1 MYNKYGDSMNVNL
14 LKNEENMSMY
24 ATKSSDGVRLK
35 EFREDIRPNY
45 FRDIDKIIYS
55 HCYSRYID
63 KTQVFSFKNNDHI
76 TKRIIHVQLVS
87 KIARTI
93 GRALNLNEDLIEA
106 ISLGHDVGHVPF
118 GHVGESI
125 LNEISLKYLD
135 EPFKHNVQSV
145 RNLMV
150 LENNGKGI
158 NLCVQVLDGILC
170 HNGEKLQKIYN
181 YKHKTTEEFIK
192 EYNKCYKKE
201 KFDLVPMTLEGC
213 VVRLSDVIGY
223 LGRDIEDA
231 ITLGIIDKEDIPIN
245 IRKKLGEN
253 NSSIISLII
262 NDVIINSINKPY
274 IKLSDEYYN
283 LMNELLD
290 FNYKNIYAKAYT
302 NDEKNKIKEM
312 FNDIYK
318 SYLTDLETNNINS
331 SICKVFLN
339 EMNEEYKNNT
349 SNERIV
355 IDYISGMTDQYAI
368 DKFHEYFVPVA
379 WQVDGY

>member
-14 LKNEENMSMY
+14 LKNEKNMSMY

-35 EFREDIRPNY
+35 EFKEDIRPNY

-192 EYNKCYKKE
+192 EYNKCYTKE

-262 NDVIINSINKPY
+262 NDIIINSINKPY

-318 SYLTDLETNNINS
+318 SYFTDLETNNINS

-355 IDYISGMTDQYAI
+355 IDYISGMTD
-368 DKFHEYFVPVA
+368 DFFVNEYNKLSS
-379 WQVDGY
+379 

>member
-14 LKNEENMSMY
+14 LKNEKNMSMY

-35 EFREDIRPNY
+35 EFKEDIRPNY

-150 LENNGKGI
+150 LENNGRGI

-192 EYNKCYKKE
+192 EYNKCYTKE

-312 FNDIYK
+312 FNDIYI
-318 SYLTDLETNNINS
+318 SYLIDLETNNINS

-355 IDYISGMTDQYAI
+355 IDYISGMTD
-368 DKFHEYFVPVA
+368 DFFVNEYNKLSS
-379 WQVDGY
+379 

>member
-312 FNDIYK
+312 FNDIYI

-355 IDYISGMTDQYAI
+355 IDYISGMTD
-368 DKFHEYFVPVA
+368 DFFVNECKIENKK
-379 WQVDGY
+379 

>member
-14 LKNEENMSMY
+14 LKNEKNMSMY

-35 EFREDIRPNY
+35 EFKEDIRPNY

-135 EPFKHNVQSV
+135 ESFKHNVQSV

-192 EYNKCYKKE
+192 EYNKCYTKE

-355 IDYISGMTDQYAI
+355 IDYISGMTD
-368 DKFHEYFVPVA
+368 DFFVNEYNKLSS
-379 WQVDGY
+379 

>member
-35 EFREDIRPNY
+35 EFKEDIRPNY

-192 EYNKCYKKE
+192 EYNKCYTKE

-318 SYLTDLETNNINS
+318 SYLIDLETNNINS

-355 IDYISGMTDQYAI
+355 IDYISGMTD
-368 DKFHEYFVPVA
+368 DFFVNEYNKLSS
-379 WQVDGY
+379 

>member
-35 EFREDIRPNY
+35 EFKEDIRPNY

-192 EYNKCYKKE
+192 EYNRCYTKE

-355 IDYISGMTDQYAI
+355 IDYISGMTD
-368 DKFHEYFVPVA
+368 DFFVNECKIENKK
-379 WQVDGY
+379 

>member
-14 LKNEENMSMY
+14 LKNEENMSIY
-24 ATKSSDGVRLK
+24 ATKSSEGVRLK

-231 ITLGIIDKEDIPIN
+231 ITLGITDKEDIPLN

-302 NDEKNKIKEM
+302 SDEKNKIKEM
-312 FNDIYK
+312 FNHIFK
-318 SYLTDLETNNINS
+318 SYLNDLETNNVNS

-339 EMNEEYKNNT
+339 KMSEEYKKNT

-355 IDYISGMTDQYAI
+355 IDYISGMTD
-368 DKFHEYFVPVA
+368 DFFVNEYNKLSS
-379 WQVDGY
+379 

>member
-274 IKLSDEYYN
+274 IKLSDEYYD

-355 IDYISGMTDQYAI
+355 IDYISGMTD
-368 DKFHEYFVPVA
+368 DFFVNEYNKLSS
-379 WQVDGY
+379 

>member
-1 MYNKYGDSMNVNL
+1 
-14 LKNEENMSMY
+14 
-24 ATKSSDGVRLK
+24 
-35 EFREDIRPNY
+35 
-45 FRDIDKIIYS
+45 
-55 HCYSRYID
+55 
-63 KTQVFSFKNNDHI
+63 
-76 TKRIIHVQLVS
+76 
-87 KIARTI
+87 
-93 GRALNLNEDLIEA
+93 
-106 ISLGHDVGHVPF
+106 
-118 GHVGESI
+118 
-125 LNEISLKYLD
+125 
-135 EPFKHNVQSV
+135 
-145 RNLMV
+145 
-150 LENNGKGI
+150 
-158 NLCVQVLDGILC
+158 
-170 HNGEKLQKIYN
+170 
-181 YKHKTTEEFIK
+181 
-192 EYNKCYKKE
+192 
-201 KFDLVPMTLEGC
+201 MTLEGC

-355 IDYISGMTDQYAI
+355 IDYISGMTD
-368 DKFHEYFVPVA
+368 DFFVNEYNKLSS
-379 WQVDGY
+379 

>member
-14 LKNEENMSMY
+14 LKNEENMPMY

-35 EFREDIRPNY
+35 EFKEDIRPNY

-192 EYNKCYKKE
+192 EYNKCYTKE

-355 IDYISGMTDQYAI
+355 IDYISGMTD
-368 DKFHEYFVPVA
+368 DFFVNECKIENKK
-379 WQVDGY
+379 

>member
-14 LKNEENMSMY
+14 LKNEKNMSMY

-35 EFREDIRPNY
+35 EFKEDIRPNY

-135 EPFKHNVQSV
+135 ESFKHNVQSV

-192 EYNKCYKKE
+192 EYNKCYTKE

-262 NDVIINSINKPY
+262 NDIIINSINKPY

-355 IDYISGMTDQYAI
+355 IDYISGMTD
-368 DKFHEYFVPVA
+368 DFFVNEYNKLSS
-379 WQVDGY
+379 

>member
-283 LMNELLD
+283 FMNELLD

-355 IDYISGMTDQYAI
+355 IDYISGMTD
-368 DKFHEYFVPVA
+368 DFFVNEYNKLSS
-379 WQVDGY
+379 

>member
-1 MYNKYGDSMNVNL
+1 MYNKYGDSMNVKL

-35 EFREDIRPNY
+35 EFKEDIRPNY

-192 EYNKCYKKE
+192 EYNKCYTKE

-355 IDYISGMTDQYAI
+355 IDYISGMTD
-368 DKFHEYFVPVA
+368 DFFVNEYNKLSS
-379 WQVDGY
+379 

>member
-35 EFREDIRPNY
+35 EFKEDIRPNY

-55 HCYSRYID
+55 NCYSRYID

-150 LENNGKGI
+150 LENNRKGI

-192 EYNKCYKKE
+192 EYNKCYTKE

-355 IDYISGMTDQYAI
+355 IDYISGMTD
-368 DKFHEYFVPVA
+368 DFFVNEYNKLSS
-379 WQVDGY
+379 

>member
-1 MYNKYGDSMNVNL
+1 MYNKYGDSMNANL

-35 EFREDIRPNY
+35 EFKEDIRPNY

-135 EPFKHNVQSV
+135 ESFKHNVQSV

-192 EYNKCYKKE
+192 EYNKCYTKE

-262 NDVIINSINKPY
+262 NDIIINSINKPY

-355 IDYISGMTDQYAI
+355 IDYISGMTD
-368 DKFHEYFVPVA
+368 DFFVNEYNKLSS
-379 WQVDGY
+379 

>member
-35 EFREDIRPNY
+35 EFKEDIRPNY

-55 HCYSRYID
+55 NCYSRYID

-150 LENNGKGI
+150 LENNRKGI

-192 EYNKCYKKE
+192 EYNKCYTKE

-355 IDYISGMTDQYAI
+355 IDYISGMTD
-368 DKFHEYFVPVA
+368 DFFVNECKIENKK
-379 WQVDGY
+379 

>member
-1 MYNKYGDSMNVNL
+1 LYNKYGDSMNVNL

-35 EFREDIRPNY
+35 EFKEDIRPNY

-55 HCYSRYID
+55 NCYSRYID

-150 LENNGKGI
+150 LENNRKGI

-192 EYNKCYKKE
+192 EYNKCYTKE

-355 IDYISGMTDQYAI
+355 IDYISGMTD
-368 DKFHEYFVPVA
+368 DFFVNEYNKLSS
-379 WQVDGY
+379 WLNI

>member
-35 EFREDIRPNY
+35 EFKEDIRPNY

-192 EYNKCYKKE
+192 EYNKCYTKE

-262 NDVIINSINKPY
+262 NDVIISSINKPY

-318 SYLTDLETNNINS
+318 SYLIDLETNNINS

-355 IDYISGMTDQYAI
+355 IDYISGMTD
-368 DKFHEYFVPVA
+368 DFFVNEYNKLSS
-379 WQVDGY
+379 

>member
-14 LKNEENMSMY
+14 LKNEKNMSMY

-35 EFREDIRPNY
+35 EFKEDIRPNY

-192 EYNKCYKKE
+192 EYNKCYTKE

-318 SYLTDLETNNINS
+318 SYLIDLETNNINS

-355 IDYISGMTDQYAI
+355 IDYISGMTD
-368 DKFHEYFVPVA
+368 DFFVNEYNKLSS
-379 WQVDGY
+379 

>member
-35 EFREDIRPNY
+35 EFKEDIRPNY

-192 EYNKCYKKE
+192 EYNKCYTKE

-318 SYLTDLETNNINS
+318 SYLIDLETNNINS
-331 SICKVFLN
+331 SICKAFLN

-355 IDYISGMTDQYAI
+355 IDYISGMTD
-368 DKFHEYFVPVA
+368 DFFVNEYNKLSS
-379 WQVDGY
+379 

>member
-35 EFREDIRPNY
+35 EFKEDIRPNY

-192 EYNKCYKKE
+192 EYNRCYTKE

-355 IDYISGMTDQYAI
+355 IDYISGMTD
-368 DKFHEYFVPVA
+368 DFFVNECNKLSS
-379 WQVDGY
+379 

>member
-192 EYNKCYKKE
+192 EYNKCYTKE

-318 SYLTDLETNNINS
+318 SYLIDLETNNINS

-355 IDYISGMTDQYAI
+355 IDYISGMTD
-368 DKFHEYFVPVA
+368 DFFVNEYNKLSS
-379 WQVDGY
+379 

>member
-35 EFREDIRPNY
+35 EFKEDIRPNY

-192 EYNKCYKKE
+192 EYNKCYTKE

-262 NDVIINSINKPY
+262 NDIIINSINKPY

-355 IDYISGMTDQYAI
+355 IDYISGMTD
-368 DKFHEYFVPVA
+368 DFFVNEYNKLSS
-379 WQVDGY
+379 

>member
-76 TKRIIHVQLVS
+76 TKRIMHVQLVS

-150 LENNGKGI
+150 LENNRKGI

-192 EYNKCYKKE
+192 EYNKCYTKE

-355 IDYISGMTDQYAI
+355 IDYISGMTD
-368 DKFHEYFVPVA
+368 DFFVNEYNKLSS
-379 WQVDGY
+379 

>member
-35 EFREDIRPNY
+35 EFKEDIRPNY

-355 IDYISGMTDQYAI
+355 IDYISGMTD
-368 DKFHEYFVPVA
+368 DFFVNEYNKLSS
-379 WQVDGY
+379 

>member
-35 EFREDIRPNY
+35 EFKEDIRPNY

-150 LENNGKGI
+150 LENNRKGI

-192 EYNKCYKKE
+192 EYNKCYTKE

-355 IDYISGMTDQYAI
+355 IDYISGMTD
-368 DKFHEYFVPVA
+368 DFFVNEYNKLSS
-379 WQVDGY
+379 

>member
-35 EFREDIRPNY
+35 EFKEDIRPNY
-45 FRDIDKIIYS
+45 FKDIDKIIYS

-150 LENNGKGI
+150 LENNGRGI

-192 EYNKCYKKE
+192 EYNKCYTKE

-355 IDYISGMTDQYAI
+355 IDYISGMTD
-368 DKFHEYFVPVA
+368 DFFVNEYNKLSS
-379 WQVDGY
+379 

>member
-35 EFREDIRPNY
+35 EFKEDIRPNY

-192 EYNKCYKKE
+192 EYNKCYTKE

-318 SYLTDLETNNINS
+318 SYFTDLETNNINS

-355 IDYISGMTDQYAI
+355 IDYISGMTD
-368 DKFHEYFVPVA
+368 DFFVNEYNKLSS
-379 WQVDGY
+379 

>member
-35 EFREDIRPNY
+35 EFKEDIRPNY

-192 EYNKCYKKE
+192 EYNKCYTKE
-201 KFDLVPMTLEGC
+201 RFDLVPMTLEGC

-355 IDYISGMTDQYAI
+355 IDYISGMTD
-368 DKFHEYFVPVA
+368 DFFVNEYNKLSS
-379 WQVDGY
+379 

>member
-35 EFREDIRPNY
+35 EFKEDIRPNY

-93 GRALNLNEDLIEA
+93 GRTLNLNEDLIEA

-192 EYNKCYKKE
+192 EYNKCYTKE

-355 IDYISGMTDQYAI
+355 IDYISGMTD
-368 DKFHEYFVPVA
+368 DFFVNEYNKLSS
-379 WQVDGY
+379 

>member
-14 LKNEENMSMY
+14 LKNEENMPMY

-35 EFREDIRPNY
+35 EFKEDIRPNY
-45 FRDIDKIIYS
+45 FRDIDK
-55 HCYSRYID
+55 
-63 KTQVFSFKNNDHI
+63 TQLFSFKNNDHI

-192 EYNKCYKKE
+192 EYNKCYTKE

-355 IDYISGMTDQYAI
+355 IDYISGMTD
-368 DKFHEYFVPVA
+368 DFFVNECKIENKK
-379 WQVDGY
+379 

>member
-14 LKNEENMSMY
+14 LKNEKNMSMF

-35 EFREDIRPNY
+35 EFKEDIRPNY

-192 EYNKCYKKE
+192 EYNKCYTKE

-355 IDYISGMTDQYAI
+355 IDYISGMTD
-368 DKFHEYFVPVA
+368 DFFVNEYNKLSS
-379 WQVDGY
+379 

>member
-35 EFREDIRPNY
+35 EFKEDIRPNY

-192 EYNKCYKKE
+192 EYNKCYTKE

-318 SYLTDLETNNINS
+318 SYLIDLETNNINS

-355 IDYISGMTDQYAI
+355 IDYISGMTD
-368 DKFHEYFVPVA
+368 DFFVNEYNKLSS
-379 WQVDGY
+379 WLNI

>member
-312 FNDIYK
+312 FNDIYIL
-318 SYLTDLETNNINS
+318 SY
-331 SICKVFLN
+331 
-339 EMNEEYKNNT
+339 
-349 SNERIV
+349 
-355 IDYISGMTDQYAI
+355 
-368 DKFHEYFVPVA
+368 
-379 WQVDGY
+379 

>member
-14 LKNEENMSMY
+14 LKNEKNMSMY

-35 EFREDIRPNY
+35 EFKEDIRPNY

-135 EPFKHNVQSV
+135 KPFKHNVQSV

-192 EYNKCYKKE
+192 EYNKCYTKE

-318 SYLTDLETNNINS
+318 SYLIDLETNNINS

-355 IDYISGMTDQYAI
+355 IDYISGMTD
-368 DKFHEYFVPVA
+368 DFFVNEYNKLSS
-379 WQVDGY
+379 

>member
-14 LKNEENMSMY
+14 LKNEENMPMY

-35 EFREDIRPNY
+35 EFKEDIRPNY

-192 EYNKCYKKE
+192 EYNKCYTKE

-223 LGRDIEDA
+223 LGRNIEDA

-355 IDYISGMTDQYAI
+355 IDYISGMTD
-368 DKFHEYFVPVA
+368 DFFVNECKIENKK
-379 WQVDGY
+379 

>member
-14 LKNEENMSMY
+14 LKNEENMPMY

-35 EFREDIRPNY
+35 EFKEDIRPNY

-192 EYNKCYKKE
+192 EYNKCYTKE

-312 FNDIYK
+312 FNDICK

-355 IDYISGMTDQYAI
+355 IDYISGMTD
-368 DKFHEYFVPVA
+368 DFFVNECKIENKK
-379 WQVDGY
+379 